1 MCLQQLISDVMKS
14 PPALFYSNGEQHL
27 DTSQVY
33 LNIRNALLKANKG
46 FQPVGIR
53 LPKEPEYFLC
63 ILACMELGIPYV
75 PLKEDFP
82 ESRIKEISEDA
93 DIGLFIDSEFLSEI
107 QTDKHIAADVNNR
120 KLSDDM
126 PLYIIFT
133 SGSTGRPKGV
143 VISRGAFVSYLNWL
157 EQYIKDVDA
166 EDRLLQV
173 TEFTFD
179 ISLID
184 LVLFLTKKPSI
195 YFTDFGGAIFKMA
208 QEIAKYKI
216 TTINTVPNNI
226 NMLLSDFIATKA
238 DFTSLRC
245 VMIGG
250 ARLSYGLYNKL
261 SQYFK
266 DKFVSNF
273 YGPTEFTIYSHAK
286 KIEFSEQEDCRDSNV
301 SIGIPN
307 AEVHAEIYSSGQFC
321 DPGDPGELLL
331 SGKQIMSEYIN
342 NPEKTTEAIIN
353 IAGVAYYKTGDL
365 AYKNEK
371 NEFFIT
377 GRLDDTIKYRGYRI
391 NLLDIDSYIAK
402 LPYVEDVTT
411 IAVADEIKENITVS
425 FIILKK
431 TINEKVSVSKIKQD
445 LKDVIVDYQIPEKIR
460 FTEKF
465 PINISGKV
473 CKKQLLKEYNK

>member
-1 MCLQQLISDVMKS
+1 MFLQQLISKVMES
-14 PPALFYSNGEQHL
+14 PPALFYSNGEQHQN
-27 DTSQVY
+27 TSKVY
-33 LNIRNALLKANKG
+33 LNIRNALLNANHSI
-46 FQPVGIR
+46 QPVGIR

-63 ILACMELGIPYV
+63 ILACIELGIPYV

-93 DIGLFIDSEFLSEI
+93 EINLFIDQEFIDSLSEDQSVTEDI
-107 QTDKHIAADVNNR
+107 CNR

-143 VISRGAFVSYLNWL
+143 VISRGAFSSYLNWL
-157 EQYIKDVDA
+157 DQYLPEIND

-216 TTINTVPNNI
+216 TTVNTVPNNI
-226 NMLLSDFIATKA
+226 NMLLSDFIASKA

-250 ARLSYGLYNKL
+250 ARLSYGLYKKL
-261 SQYFK
+261 CQYFS
-266 DKFVSNF
+266 DKAVSNF

-286 KIEFSEQEDCRDSNV
+286 KIKFNELEDCKDSNV
-301 SIGIPN
+301 SIGVPN
-307 AEVHAEIYSSGQFC
+307 AEVHAEIFSGSQFC
-321 DPGDPGELLL
+321 NAGESGELLL
-331 SGKQIMSEYIN
+331 SGKQIMSLYIN
-342 NPEKTTEAIIN
+342 NPEKTSEVIIN
-353 IAGVAYYKTGDL
+353 IAGVDYYKTGDL
-365 AYKNEK
+365 AYKNES

-391 NLLDIDSYIAK
+391 NLLDIDSYITK

-411 IAVADEIKENITVS
+411 IAIADEIKENITVS
-425 FIILKK
+425 FIILK
-431 TINEKVSVSKIKQD
+431 INIDEKISVSRIKQD
-445 LKDVIVDYQIPEKIR
+445 LKEVIVDYQIPEKIR

-473 CKKQLLKEYNK
+473 CRKQLLEEYNK

>member
-1 MCLQQLISDVMKS
+1 MRLQQLILDVMRK
-14 PPALFYSNGEQHL
+14 PPALFYSNGDKHR
-27 DTSQVY
+27 DTEKVY
-33 LNIRNALLKANKG
+33 LKIRNALLKAHDKVR
-46 FQPVGIR
+46 PVGIR
-53 LPKEPEYFLC
+53 LAKDPEYFLC

-82 ESRIKEISEDA
+82 ENRINEISEDA
-93 DIGLFIDSEFLSEI
+93 NIGLYIDRKFLDTLVEDESVTATI
-107 QTDKHIAADVNNR
+107 SNS

-143 VISRGAFVSYLNWL
+143 VISRGAFCAYLNWL
-157 EQYIKDVDA
+157 NQSFPDINSQ
-166 EDRLLQV
+166 DRLLQV

-184 LVLFLTKKPSI
+184 LVLYLTKKPSI

-226 NMLLSDFIATKA
+226 NMLLSDFIVSKA
-238 DFTSLRC
+238 DFSSLRWM
-245 VMIGG
+245 MIGG
-250 ARLSYGLYNKL
+250 ARLSYGLYKKVCK
-261 SQYFK
+261 YFS
-266 DKFVSNF
+266 DKSVSNF
-273 YGPTEFTIYSHAK
+273 YGPTEFTIYSHFK
-286 KIEFSEQEDCRDSNV
+286 KITFNEQEDCKDANV

-307 AEVHAEIYSSGQFC
+307 TDVHAEIYSNGHFC
-321 DPGDPGELLL
+321 NAGESGELLL
-331 SGKQIMSEYIN
+331 SGKQIMNNYIN
-342 NPEKTTEAIIN
+342 DPEKTDDAIIK
-353 IAGVAYYKTGDL
+353 IEGVPYYKTGDL
-365 AYKNEK
+365 SYKNEC

-391 NLLDIDSYIAK
+391 NLLDVDSYITK

-425 FIILKK
+425 FLILKK
-431 TINEKVSVSKIKQD
+431 TANKEISASRIKQD
-445 LKDVIVDYQIPEKIR
+445 LKDIIVDYQIPEKIR
-460 FTEKF
+460 FVLKF
-465 PINISGKV
+465 PINTSGKV
-473 CKKQLLKEYNK
+473 CKKQLLEEYKK